1 MTRIPVRQVL
11 AGYVNESEFQRV
23 VIDLA
28 RGLGWGITVSAQKA
42 IAAEAAGYNVPEP
55 ELDGLI
61 FHPRYSLGSEAGWP
75 DLTLIRRRDR
85 RLIFAELKAEKGKPS
100 HRQEQVLDLLR
111 CLETPL
117 DFDQGDVVHPF
128 RRREPSIQVV
138 VWRPS
143 DLDTIRE
150 ELL

>member
-11 AGYVNESEFQRV
+11 AADVNEGEFQRV

-61 FHPRYSLGSEAGWP
+61 FHPRYSLGSESGWP

-111 CLETPL
+111 CLEGL
-117 DFDQGDVVHPF
+117 VVHGADL
-128 RRREPSIQVV
+128 ELGSIQVR

-143 DLDTIRE
+143 DLDKIRE

>member
-11 AGYVNESEFQRV
+11 AADVNEGEFQRV

-42 IAAEAAGYNVPEP
+42 IAAEAAAYNVAEP

-61 FHPRYSLGSEAGWP
+61 FHPRYSLGSESGWP

-85 RLIFAELKAEKGKPS
+85 RLIFAELKAEKGRLS
-100 HRQEQVLDLLR
+100 HRQEQVLDLLQ
-111 CLETPL
+111 CLEFTAGSEAAIARGFPT
-117 DFDQGDVVHPF
+117 
-128 RRREPSIQVV
+128 IQVF

-143 DLDTIRE
+143 DLDLVRE
-150 ELL
+150 VLL

>member
-11 AGYVNESEFQRV
+11 AADVNEGEFQRV

-42 IAAEAAGYNVPEP
+42 IAAEAAAYNVAES

-61 FHPRYSLGSEAGWP
+61 FHPRYSLGSESGWP

-85 RLIFAELKAEKGKPS
+85 RLIFAELKAEKGKVS

-111 CLETPL
+111 CLEGL
-117 DFDQGDVVHPF
+117 VVHG
-128 RRREPSIQVV
+128 EGHELGWIQVR